1 MKIEKE
7 QILKKYVCKNPFTY
21 LDVQDNSQWVCCPS
35 WCPTNIRVDDENE
48 PLLQRDYDNENLL
61 KNWKGSQAS
70 KIRKSVLDGSYSYCD
85 HKICPSLS
93 QLINTGVPPGN
104 FIAKEKIIEKDLAES
119 LPEEILFGFD
129 RSCNLKCPSCRAEF
143 VPNSDF
149 DSKEFKHKEF
159 LLQEIESKF
168 SHSAK
173 KLLITGSGDPFYSKL
188 YRDYLI
194 NFDESKY
201 PNLQSIHL
209 ITNGILLNEKM
220 WNSLNSK
227 KFIKSMEISVDAG
240 TKETYEKIT
249 RLNGKWDV
257 LIENIK
263 FLSQQ
268 STIKYFGFSM
278 VVSEYNFKEMKLLY
292 DLIMNL
298 FENSKT
304 RPYVFYR
311 QIVHWQ
317 QGVYTPL
324 QIKKISVF
332 EKEHEMF
339 DDFILELK
347 KIHKLP
353 DVSHN
358 FHHLLK

>member
-35 WCPTNIRVDDENE
+35 WCPTNIRVDDNND
-48 PLLQRDYDNENLL
+48 PLLQHDYDNENLL
-61 KNWKGSQAS
+61 QNWTGSQAD
-70 KIRKSVLDGSYSYCD
+70 KIRRSVLDGSYSYCD

-93 QLINTGVPPGN
+93 QLINTGVPPNN
-104 FIAKEKIIEKDLAES
+104 FIAKEEFNEELAES

-143 VPNSDF
+143 VPNSDL
-149 DSKEFKHKEF
+149 DSEEFKHKEF
-159 LLQEIESKF
+159 LLHEIESKF

-173 KLLITGSGDPFYSKL
+173 KLMITGSGDPFYSKL

-194 NFDESKY
+194 NFDETKY
-201 PNLQSIHL
+201 PNLENIHI
-209 ITNGILLNEKM
+209 ITNGVLLNEKM
-220 WNSLNSK
+220 WNSLNAK

-240 TKETYEKIT
+240 TKNTYEKIT

-257 LIENIK
+257 LIDNIK

-268 STIKYFGFSM
+268 STIKHFGFSM
-278 VVSEYNFKEMKLLY
+278 VVSEYNFNEMKLLY
-292 DLIMNL
+292 DLIMNI
-298 FENSKT
+298 FKSSQT

-317 QGVYTPL
+317 LGAYSPL
-324 QIKKISVF
+324 KIRELSVF
-332 EKEHEMF
+332 EKEHPMF
-339 DDFILELK
+339 DNFMIELK
-347 KIHKLP
+347 KIHNLP

-358 FHHLLK
+358 FHHLLN